1 MAQTNQNGAR
11 AKILRALITN
21 GMLTTVELAQ
31 HTGLTAQ
38 QVRDNA
44 NAAVADRLV
53 IKGKDCVTGSLGYQ
67 ITALGRL
74 WNDGQLQ
81 NAGAPLSE
89 TAGSETAQPSPEA
102 GAEQAEEA
110 SEDELMARSIANE
123 HKEFDRI
130 AAEIDKE
137 NAFGI
142 HHIDVTE
149 PAQPPEQYAIC
160 RSGQAHLSAWPLR
173 DMSLDAAKQL
183 AVDDAVATHGEVVLY
198 RCTPIGRAVPRIV
211 FEDA

>member
-21 GMLTTVELAQ
+21 GMLTTAELAQ
-31 HTGLTAQ
+31 QTGLTAQ

-67 ITALGRL
+67 ITSLGRL

-81 NAGAPLSE
+81 NARATLSE
-89 TAGSETAQPSPEA
+89 TAGSETAQQEPET
-102 GAEQAEEA
+102 GGEPIAETSQELTDFLAADIEKAFSGVVQAIEKA
-110 SEDELMARSIANE
+110 HVI
-123 HKEFDRI
+123 
-130 AAEIDKE
+130 
-137 NAFGI
+137 GI

>member
-11 AKILRALITN
+11 AKILRAIITN

-31 HTGLTAQ
+31 QTGLTAQ

-81 NAGAPLSE
+81 NARATLSA
-89 TAGSETAQPSPEA
+89 TTGGETAQPSPEA
-102 GAEQAEEA
+102 GAEP
-110 SEDELMARSIANE
+110 
-123 HKEFDRI
+123 I
-130 AAEIDKE
+130 AAITKELEDFVTADIE
-137 NAFGI
+137 NAFSGVQEAIEKAHIIGI

-173 DMSLDAAKQL
+173 DMTLDAAKQL

>member
-21 GMLTTVELAQ
+21 GMLTTSELAQ
-31 HTGLTAQ
+31 QTGLTAQ

-44 NAAVADRLV
+44 NAAVADLLV
-53 IKGKDCVTGSLGYQ
+53 IKGMDCVAGSLGYQ
-67 ITALGRL
+67 ITPLGRL

-81 NAGAPLSE
+81 NARSTLSA
-89 TAGSETAQPSPEA
+89 TTGGETAQPSPEA
-102 GAEQAEEA
+102 GAET
-110 SEDELMARSIANE
+110 I
-123 HKEFDRI
+123 
-130 AAEIDKE
+130 AEISQELTDFVTADIEKSFSGVQE
-137 NAFGI
+137 AIEKAYVIGV

-198 RCTPIGRAVPRIV
+198 RCTPIGRAVPRLV

>member
-1 MAQTNQNGAR
+1 MAQTNQNGAH
-11 AKILRALITN
+11 AKILRALINN
-21 GMLTTVELAQ
+21 GMLTKVELVEQ
-31 HTGLTAQ
+31 TGLTAQ
-38 QVRDNA
+38 QVRDNV

-53 IKGKDCVTGSLGYQ
+53 IKGRDCVTGALCYQ

-81 NAGAPLSE
+81 NARATLSA
-89 TAGSETAQPSPEA
+89 TTGGETAQPSPET
-102 GAEQAEEA
+102 GAEP
-110 SEDELMARSIANE
+110 
-123 HKEFDRI
+123 I
-130 AAEIDKE
+130 AAITKELEDFVTADIE
-137 NAFGI
+137 NAFSGVQEAIKKAHIIGI

>member
-21 GMLTTVELAQ
+21 GMLTTAELAQ
-31 HTGLTAQ
+31 QTGLTAQ

-44 NAAVADRLV
+44 NAVVADRLV

-67 ITALGRL
+67 ITSRGRL

-81 NAGAPLSE
+81 NARATLSE
-89 TAGSETAQPSPEA
+89 TAGSETAQQEPET
-102 GAEQAEEA
+102 GGEPIAETSQELTDFLAADIEKAFSGVVQAIEKA
-110 SEDELMARSIANE
+110 HVI
-123 HKEFDRI
+123 
-130 AAEIDKE
+130 
-137 NAFGI
+137 GI
-142 HHIDVTE
+142 HHIDVTD
-149 PAQPPEQYAIC
+149 PAQQPEQYAIC

>member
-31 HTGLTAQ
+31 QTGLTAQ

-44 NAAVADRLV
+44 NAAVSDRLV

-74 WNDGQLQ
+74 WNDGKLQ
-81 NAGAPLSE
+81 NARATLSA
-89 TAGSETAQPSPEA
+89 TTGGETAQPSPEA
-102 GAEQAEEA
+102 GAEPTAEI
-110 SEDELMARSIANE
+110 SQTLTDFVTDDLDTRRSYIANLG
-123 HKEFDRI
+123 KMDSTTV
-130 AAEIDKE
+130 
-137 NAFGI
+137 

-160 RSGQAHLSAWPLR
+160 RSGQAHLSAWLLR
-173 DMSLDAAKQL
+173 DMSLDTAKQL

>member
-11 AKILRALITN
+11 AKILRALINN

-31 HTGLTAQ
+31 QTGLTAGQ
-38 QVRDNA
+38 ARDNA
-44 NAAVADRLV
+44 NAAVVSRLV
-53 IKGKDCVTGSLGYQ
+53 VKGKDCVTGLLGYQ
-67 ITALGRL
+67 ITPPGRL
-74 WNDGQLQ
+74 WNDGQVQ
-81 NAGAPLSE
+81 NAGATSSA
-89 TAGSETAQPSPEA
+89 TTGSETAQPSPEA
-102 GAEQAEEA
+102 GAEPTAEI
-110 SEDELMARSIANE
+110 SQTLTDFVTDDLDTRRSYIANLG
-123 HKEFDRI
+123 KMDSTTV
-130 AAEIDKE
+130 
-137 NAFGI
+137 